1 MRLSLIL
8 AFLILPF
15 AALADDLPPLPDGG
29 VLDLAELVPAADEA
43 RLRTLIRDIRAE
55 TGVELVVITM
65 EQMADHGG
73 GGQKLE
79 AYATRLFN
87 HWGLG
92 DAKRNDGILL
102 LVASGDR
109 ATRIELGTGYSSAYD
124 ARAQKLVDKAMLP
137 NFRERQ
143 MAKGILAGV
152 TGIQDEIARPFA
164 NGSRLGLRDYLIIL
178 AFGAWSVG
186 LTLMRRRAEAARL
199 SCPGCS
205 KPSLTRENEVAHAAT
220 LFSSGQGVT
229 HIRCGLCG
237 YSEDRTF
244 KISAKISFGGSGGG
258 SGGGRSSGGG
268 ASGRW

>member
-8 AFLILPF
+8 AVLILPF
-15 AALADDLPPLPDGG
+15 AALADDLPPVPDGG
-29 VLDLAELVPAADEA
+29 VLDLAGLVPDADED

-65 EQMADHGG
+65 ERMADHGG
-73 GGQKLE
+73 GGQSLE

-92 DAKRNDGILL
+92 DAKRNDGIML

-109 ATRIELGTGYSSAYD
+109 ATRIELGAGYSSTYD
-124 ARAQKLVDKAMLP
+124 IRAQKVVDKAMLP

-164 NGSRLGLRDYLIIL
+164 KNSGFGLRDFLIFL
-178 AFGAWSVG
+178 AFVAFSVG
-186 LTLMRRRAEAARL
+186 SALARRRAEAARIRCP
-199 SCPGCS
+199 SCG
-205 KPSLTRENEVAHAAT
+205 KPSLTRENQVAHAAT

-229 HIRCGLCG
+229 HIRCDLCG
-237 YSEDRTF
+237 HSEEQTY
-244 KISAKISFGGSGGG
+244 KISAKIRFGGSGG
-258 SGGGRSSGGG
+258 GGGRSSGGG